1 MTLRQVVVPINQN
14 QNRGTAMKR
23 SSLMSLIITGL
34 LGIGAVSAYAAGD
47 EVQGIKVNKGTGP
60 AGDGNSVLMKGNPL
74 PLRGQAIK
82 VGEPLPSAMVTGANL
97 GPVDIATG
105 NGKVRIISVVPSV
118 DTPTCEAQ
126 THELSEK
133 DRKLAEQVEMV
144 TISMDLPFA
153 QQRFAK
159 EAKIKN
165 ITFYSDYKTG
175 EFGLNNGLM
184 IDPLHLLARAVI
196 VTDKNN
202 VVRYLQVVPEVT
214 ELPDM
219 AAAMKFAKTLL

>member
-1 MTLRQVVVPINQN
+1 
-14 QNRGTAMKR
+14 MKP
-23 SSLMSLIITGL
+23 SSLMSLIITLL
-34 LGIGAVSAYAAGD
+34 LGVGAVSAYAAGE

-165 ITFYSDYKTG
+165 ITFYSDYKSG
-175 EFGLNNGLM
+175 EFGMNNGLM

>member
-1 MTLRQVVVPINQN
+1 MRKISVASAIL
-14 QNRGTAMKR
+14 A
-23 SSLMSLIITGL
+23 GL
-34 LGIGAVSAYAAGD
+34 LGLGVASVFAAGE
-47 EVQGIKVNKGTGP
+47 EVQGIKVNKGTGA
-60 AGDGNSVLMKGNPL
+60 AGDGNSVAMKGNPL

-82 VGEPLPSAMVTGANL
+82 VGEPLPSAMVTGGNL

-105 NGKVRIISVVPSV
+105 TGKVRIISVVPSV

-126 THELSEK
+126 THQLSEK
-133 DRKLAEQVEMV
+133 DRKLAEKVDMV

-165 ITFYSDYKTG
+165 VTFYSDYKTG
-175 EFGLNNGLM
+175 EFGLNNGLL

-202 VVRYLQVVPEVT
+202 VVRYIQIVPEVT

-219 AAAMKFAKTLL
+219 AAAMEVAKGLL

>member
-1 MTLRQVVVPINQN
+1 MTSKLLASVLMAGVLGL
-14 QNRGTAMKR
+14 GTQ
-23 SSLMSLIITGL
+23 
-34 LGIGAVSAYAAGD
+34 AVFAAGE
-47 EVQGIKVNKGTGP
+47 EVQGIKVNKGTGE
-60 AGDGNSVLMKGNPL
+60 AGDGNTIAMKGSPL
-74 PLRGQAIK
+74 PLSGQAIK
-82 VGEPLPSAMVTGANL
+82 LGEPLPSAMVTGANL

-126 THELSEK
+126 THQLSEK
-133 DRKLAEQVEMV
+133 DRKLADKVEMV

-165 ITFYSDYKTG
+165 VTFYSDYKSG
-175 EFGLNNGLM
+175 QFGKNNGLM

-202 VVRYLQVVPEVT
+202 IVRYIQIVPEVT

-219 AAAMKFAKTLL
+219 AAAMDAARALL

>member
-1 MTLRQVVVPINQN
+1 MRNVLLASV
-14 QNRGTAMKR
+14 
-23 SSLMSLIITGL
+23 LLTGL
-34 LGIGAVSAYAAGD
+34 LGLGTSAAFAAGE
-47 EVQGIKVNKGTGP
+47 EVQAIKVNKGNGM
-60 AGDGNSVLMKGNPL
+60 AGDGNTVAMKGSPL
-74 PLRGQAIK
+74 PLKGQAIK
-82 VGEPLPSAMVTGANL
+82 VGEPLPSAIVTANNL
-97 GPVDIATG
+97 GPVDIAKG

-126 THELSEK
+126 THALSEK

-153 QQRFAK
+153 QSRFAK

-165 ITFYSDYKTG
+165 VTFYSDYKTA
-175 EFGLNNGLM
+175 EFGLNNGLL

-196 VTDKNN
+196 VTDKDNI
-202 VVRYLQVVPEVT
+202 VRYLQVVPEVT

-219 AAAMKFAKTLL
+219 AAAMDAARALL

>member
-1 MTLRQVVVPINQN
+1 MRKALVTSAIL
-14 QNRGTAMKR
+14 A
-23 SSLMSLIITGL
+23 GL
-34 LGIGAVSAYAAGD
+34 LGLGAASAFAAGE
-47 EVQGIKVNKGTGP
+47 EVQGMKVNKGTGA
-60 AGDGNSVLMKGNPL
+60 AGDGNSVAMEGSPL

-82 VGEPLPSAMVTGANL
+82 VGEPLPSAIVTGGNL

-105 NGKVRIISVVPSV
+105 TGKVRIISVVPSV

-133 DRKLAEQVEMV
+133 NRKLAKQVDMV

-165 ITFYSDYKTG
+165 VTFYSDYKTG
-175 EFGLNNGLM
+175 EFGLNNGLL

-202 VVRYLQVVPEVT
+202 IVRYVQIVPEVT

-219 AAAMKFAKTLL
+219 AAAMEVAKSLL

>member
-1 MTLRQVVVPINQN
+1 MRKALLTSVLLAGLFGIN
-14 QNRGTAMKR
+14 TATA
-23 SSLMSLIITGL
+23 L
-34 LGIGAVSAYAAGD
+34 AAGE
-47 EVQGIKVNKGTGP
+47 EVQAIKVNKGNGP
-60 AGDGNSVLMKGNPL
+60 AGDGNSILMKGSPL
-74 PLRGQAIK
+74 PLSGKAIK
-82 VGEPLPSAMVTGANL
+82 VGEPLPSAMVTAANL

-126 THELSEK
+126 THLLSEK

-153 QQRFAK
+153 QSRFAK

-165 ITFYSDYKTG
+165 VTFYSDYKSG
-175 EFGLNNGLM
+175 SFGQNNGLM

-202 VVRYLQVVPEVT
+202 IVRYIQVVPEVT

-219 AAAMKFAKTLL
+219 AAAMNAAKALL

>member
-1 MTLRQVVVPINQN
+1 MMNKLLASV
-14 QNRGTAMKR
+14 
-23 SSLMSLIITGL
+23 LMAGL
-34 LGIGAVSAYAAGD
+34 LGLGTQAAFAAGE
-47 EVQGIKVNKGTGP
+47 EVMAIKVNKGNGE

-74 PLRGQAIK
+74 PLKGQAIK
-82 VGEPLPSAMVTGANL
+82 VGEPLPSAMVTGSNL

-126 THELSEK
+126 THQLSEK
-133 DRKLAEQVEMV
+133 DRKLADQVEMV

-175 EFGLNNGLM
+175 QFGLNNGLM

-202 VVRYLQVVPEVT
+202 IVRYLQVVPEVT

-219 AAAMKFAKTLL
+219 AAAMNAAKALL

>member
-1 MTLRQVVVPINQN
+1 
-14 QNRGTAMKR
+14 MKP
-23 SSLMSLIITGL
+23 SALMSLIITGL
-34 LGIGAVSAYAAGD
+34 LAVGSVSVYAAAGE
-47 EVQGIKVNKGTGP
+47 EVQAIKVNKESGVP
-60 AGDGNSVLMKGNPL
+60 GDGNTVNLKGGPL
-74 PLRGQAIK
+74 ALRGQALKI
-82 VGEPLPSAMVTGANL
+82 GEPLPSAIVTGANL
-97 GPVDIATG
+97 APVNIAEG

-126 THELSEK
+126 THILSEK
-133 DRKLAEQVEMV
+133 DRKLAEKIDMI

-165 ITFYSDYKTG
+165 VTFYSDYKTA
-175 EFGLNNGLM
+175 EFGLNNGLLVE
-184 IDPLHLLARAVI
+184 PLHLLTRTVI

-202 VVRYLQVVPEVT
+202 IVRYIQVVPELT

-219 AAAMKFAKTLL
+219 AAAMDFAKTLL

>member
-1 MTLRQVVVPINQN
+1 
-14 QNRGTAMKR
+14 MKNALLA
-23 SSLMSLIITGL
+23 SVLLTGL
-34 LGIGAVSAYAAGD
+34 LGLGTQTVLAAGE
-47 EVQGIKVNKGTGP
+47 EVQGIKVNKGSGE
-60 AGDGNSVLMKGNPL
+60 AGDGNTVAMKGNPL
-74 PLRGQAIK
+74 PLKGQAIK
-82 VGEPLPSAMVTGANL
+82 LGEPLPSAMVTGANL
-97 GPVDIATG
+97 GAVDIATG

-126 THELSEK
+126 THQLSEK
-133 DRKLAEQVEMV
+133 DRKLADQVEMV

-153 QQRFAK
+153 QQRFAR

-175 EFGLNNGLM
+175 QFGLNNGLM

-202 VVRYLQVVPEVT
+202 IVRYIQIVPEVT

-219 AAAMKFAKTLL
+219 AAAMNAAKALL

>member
-1 MTLRQVVVPINQN
+1 
-14 QNRGTAMKR
+14 MKP
-23 SSLMSLIITGL
+23 SSLMSLIITLL
-34 LGIGAVSAYAAGD
+34 LGVGAVSAYAAGE

-60 AGDGNSVLMKGNPL
+60 AGDGNSIMMKGSPL

-175 EFGLNNGLM
+175 EFGQNNGLM

>member
-1 MTLRQVVVPINQN
+1 MRKTSIVSALF
-14 QNRGTAMKR
+14 A
-23 SSLMSLIITGL
+23 GL
-34 LGIGAVSAYAAGD
+34 LAMGAATAFAAGE
-47 EVQGIKVNKGTGP
+47 EVQGIKVNKGTGA
-60 AGDGNSVLMKGNPL
+60 AGDGNSVAMKGSPL
-74 PLRGQAIK
+74 PLKGHAIK
-82 VGEPLPSAMVTGANL
+82 VGEPLPSAMVTGGNL

-105 NGKVRIISVVPSV
+105 TGKVRIISVVPSV

-133 DRKLAEQVEMV
+133 NPKLAKQVDMV

-175 EFGLNNGLM
+175 EFGLKNGLL

-202 VVRYLQVVPEVT
+202 IVRYVQIVPEVT

-219 AAAMKFAKTLL
+219 AAAMEVAKGLL

>member
-1 MTLRQVVVPINQN
+1 MTKKLAVSV
-14 QNRGTAMKR
+14 
-23 SSLMSLIITGL
+23 LIAGL
-34 LGIGAVSAYAAGD
+34 LGMGTQAAFAAGE
-47 EVQGIKVNKGTGP
+47 EVQGIKVNKGSGS
-60 AGDGNSVLMKGNPL
+60 AGDGNTVAMKGSPL
-74 PLRGQAIK
+74 PLSGTAIK
-82 VGEPLPSAMVTGANL
+82 LGEPLPSAIVTGGNL

-126 THELSEK
+126 THQLSEK
-133 DRKLAEQVEMV
+133 DRKLAEQVEMI

-165 ITFYSDYKTG
+165 ITFYSDYRTG
-175 EFGLNNGLM
+175 QFGKNNGLM

-202 VVRYLQVVPEVT
+202 IVRYIQIVPEVT

-219 AAAMKFAKTLL
+219 AAAMSAAKALL

>member
-1 MTLRQVVVPINQN
+1 
-14 QNRGTAMKR
+14 MKKALF
-23 SSLMSLIITGL
+23 SSLALASLLG
-34 LGIGAVSAYAAGD
+34 LGIGVASAAGE
-47 EVQGIKVNKGTGP
+47 EVQGIKVNKENAA
-60 AGDGNSVLMKGNPL
+60 AGDGNTVMMKGSPL
-74 PLRGQAIK
+74 PLRGQALKI
-82 VGEPLPSAMVTGANL
+82 GEPLPAAMVTGGNLAPVNIAN
-97 GPVDIATG
+97 G

-126 THELSEK
+126 THLLSEK
-133 DRKLAEQVEMV
+133 DRKLADQVEMV

-165 ITFYSDYKTG
+165 VTFYSDYKTA
-175 EFGLNNGLM
+175 EFGLNNGLL

-214 ELPDM
+214 QLPDM
-219 AAAMKFAKTLL
+219 AAAMAFAKTLL

>member
-1 MTLRQVVVPINQN
+1 MTNKLLASV
-14 QNRGTAMKR
+14 
-23 SSLMSLIITGL
+23 LMAGL
-34 LGIGAVSAYAAGD
+34 LGLGTQAVFAAGE
-47 EVQGIKVNKGTGP
+47 EVQAIKVNKGTGA
-60 AGDGNSVLMKGNPL
+60 AGNGNTVTMKGSPL
-74 PLRGQAIK
+74 PLSGTAIK
-82 VGEPLPSAMVTGANL
+82 LGEPLPSAMVTGGNL

-105 NGKVRIISVVPSV
+105 NGKVRIISVVPSI

-126 THELSEK
+126 THQLSEK
-133 DRKLAEQVEMV
+133 DRKLAEQVEMITV
-144 TISMDLPFA
+144 SMDLPFA

-165 ITFYSDYKTG
+165 ITFYSDYRTG
-175 EFGLNNGLM
+175 QFGKNNGLM

-202 VVRYLQVVPEVT
+202 IVRYIQIVPEVT

-219 AAAMKFAKTLL
+219 AAAMSAAKALL

>member
-1 MTLRQVVVPINQN
+1 
-14 QNRGTAMKR
+14 MKR

-34 LGIGAVSAYAAGD
+34 LGVGAVSAYAAGE
-47 EVQGIKVNKGTGP
+47 EVQGIKVNKETGP
-60 AGDGNSVLMKGNPL
+60 AGDGSSVLMKGNPL

-126 THELSEK
+126 THQLSEK

-214 ELPDM
+214 ELPVM

>member
-1 MTLRQVVVPINQN
+1 
-14 QNRGTAMKR
+14 MKNALLA
-23 SSLMSLIITGL
+23 SFVMASFLGLSTGAA
-34 LGIGAVSAYAAGD
+34 IGAGE
-47 EVQGIKVNKGTGP
+47 EVQGIKVNKGNGT
-60 AGDGNSVLMKGNPL
+60 AGDGNSISMKGSPL

-82 VGEPLPSAMVTGANL
+82 LGEPLPSAMVTGGNL
-97 GPVDIATG
+97 GPVDIAAG
-105 NGKVRIISVVPSV
+105 NGKVRIISVIPSV

-126 THELSEK
+126 THQLSEK

-165 ITFYSDYKTG
+165 VTFYSDYKTG
-175 EFGLNNGLM
+175 SFGLNNGLM
-184 IDPLHLLARAVI
+184 IDSLHLLARAVI

-202 VVRYLQVVPEVT
+202 IVRYIQIVPEVT

-219 AAAMKFAKTLL
+219 AAAMNAAKSLL

>member
-1 MTLRQVVVPINQN
+1 MNKALF
-14 QNRGTAMKR
+14 
-23 SSLMSLIITGL
+23 SSLALASL
-34 LGIGAVSAYAAGD
+34 LGVGIGVASAAGE
-47 EVQGIKVNKGTGP
+47 EVQAIKVNKGNGS

-74 PLRGQAIK
+74 PLRGQALK
-82 VGEPLPSAMVTGANL
+82 VGEPLPSAMVTGGNL
-97 GPVDIATG
+97 GPVNIATG

-126 THELSEK
+126 THLLSEK

-153 QQRFAK
+153 QARFAR

-165 ITFYSDYKTG
+165 VTFYSDYKTG
-175 EFGLNNGLM
+175 EFGLNNGLL

-219 AAAMKFAKTLL
+219 AAAMNAAKALL

>member
-1 MTLRQVVVPINQN
+1 MTNKLLASV
-14 QNRGTAMKR
+14 
-23 SSLMSLIITGL
+23 LMAGL
-34 LGIGAVSAYAAGD
+34 LGLGTQAVFAAGE
-47 EVQGIKVNKGTGP
+47 EVQGIKVNKGTGA
-60 AGDGNSVLMKGNPL
+60 AGNGNTVAMKGSPL
-74 PLRGQAIK
+74 PLSGQAVK
-82 VGEPLPSAMVTGANL
+82 VGEPLPSAIVTGGNL

-126 THELSEK
+126 THQLSEK
-133 DRKLAEQVEMV
+133 DRKLADKVEMV

-165 ITFYSDYKTG
+165 ITFYSDYKSG
-175 EFGLNNGLM
+175 EFGKNNGLM

-202 VVRYLQVVPEVT
+202 IVRYIQVVPEVT

-219 AAAMKFAKTLL
+219 AAAMDAARALL